1 LLSLINEKRGNM
13 KKILALSFVLS
24 AAILALPS
32 ASLLASSA
40 PAGPQDMRQDR
51 NDRRDR
57 DDRNDRRNNNHR
69 RARTVTTT
77 RIVREGRWRFRE
89 TVRTTYLSNG
99 RTRTEV
105 ISRVRVR

>member
-1 LLSLINEKRGNM
+1 M
-13 KKILALSFVLS
+13 KKILALSFALS
-24 AAILALPS
+24 AAILAMPS
-32 ASLLASSA
+32 SSLLAAA
-40 PAGPQDMRQDR
+40 PAGPQDMRQER

-57 DDRNDRRNNNHR
+57 DDRNDRRDNRR

-77 RIVREGRWRFRE
+77 RIVREGRWRYRE

-99 RTRTEV
+99 RTRTQV